1 MREGLHISSWL
12 SAFRL
17 RTLPLAL
24 ASIGMGS
31 FLAYHTGAFQW
42 NILLFACLTT
52 SFLQILSN
60 LANDYGDSI
69 HGADHSGRQ
78 GPARMVQTGA
88 ITASAMRNAMGV
100 MILLSLVS
108 GVTLLYLSLGFEW
121 KTFLFFF
128 GLGILAIAAAIFYTS
143 GKKPYGY
150 LGLGDVSVVLFFGL
164 IGVMGVYYLYVGGL
178 NLPIILPSISCGLFA
193 AGVLN
198 VNNIRD
204 IESDR
209 EAGKRSIPVRI
220 GRERAVM
227 YHMLLIVI
235 GWMSALLYTFL
246 FYQSIWQLLYLIC
259 LPLFI
264 LNIKAVSKKT
274 KPAEL
279 DPYLRQMALS
289 TLIFVI
295 LFGISHSL

>member
-1 MREGLHISSWL
+1 MSEALRISSWL
-12 SAFRL
+12 TAIRL

-31 FLAYHTGAFQW
+31 FLAFHAGAFQW

-52 SFLQILSN
+52 TFLQVLSN

-69 HGADHSGRQ
+69 HGADHSERQ
-78 GPARMVQTGA
+78 GPARMVQSGA
-88 ITASAMRNAMGV
+88 ISSKAMRNAMGI
-100 MILLSLVS
+100 MIFLSLVS
-108 GVTLLYLSLGFEW
+108 GITLLYLSLGFEW

-128 GLGILAIAAAIFYTS
+128 GLGLLSIVAAIFYTS

-150 LGLGDVSVVLFFGL
+150 LGLGDVSVILFFGL
-164 IGVMGVYYLYVGGL
+164 IGVMGVYYLYVGWMDW
-178 NLPIILPSISCGLFA
+178 PIILPSISCGVFA
-193 AGVLN
+193 AAVLN

-209 EAGKRSIPVRI
+209 QAGKFSIPVRI
-220 GRERAVM
+220 GRQRAVV
-227 YHMLLIVI
+227 YHLLLIAV
-235 GWMSALLYTFL
+235 GWMAALLYTFL
-246 FYQSIWQLLYLIC
+246 FFDSIWQLLYLIC

-264 LNIKAVSKKT
+264 LNIKAVSEKT
-274 KPAEL
+274 KPADL
-279 DPYLRQMALS
+279 DPYLRQMAFS
-289 TLIFVI
+289 TLIFVL